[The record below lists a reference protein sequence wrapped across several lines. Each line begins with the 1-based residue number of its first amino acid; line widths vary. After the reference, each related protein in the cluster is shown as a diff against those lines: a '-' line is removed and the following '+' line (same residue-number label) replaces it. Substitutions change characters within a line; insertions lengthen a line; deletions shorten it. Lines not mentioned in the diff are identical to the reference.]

1 MPRADKNLMKYMGL
15 GGQFFFSIAIALRIG
30 WRLDKWLSLDTPL
43 LVWLLPLLV
52 ILATLIK
59 IIKETT
65 KSKP

>member
-15 GGQFFFSIAIALRIG
+15 GAQFFFSIAIALGIG
-30 WRLDKWLSLDTPL
+30 WKLDK
-43 LVWLLPLLV
+43 WLLPLLV